1 MWLLAANVHDLI
13 SERTGE
19 TTARIHVNNL
29 RQGKSTPNVIATST
43 TDYTMFTEY
52 KYNMSNSSPT
62 LKSANYQNTVSSE

>member
-1 MWLLAANVHDLI
+1 
-13 SERTGE
+13 
-19 TTARIHVNNL
+19 VNNL